1 MATWLIQ
8 QESGGTRAYNLDQA
22 ERIDLIYGP
31 RGRGVASAALVFPN
45 SGTINVVK
53 AGSVQVV
60 LGYLNSHS
68 AAVPVPVPDEIDVPG

>member
-22 ERIDLIYGP
+22 ERIDLIYGLH
-31 RGRGVASAALVFPN
+31 GRGVASAAIVFPN
-45 SGTINVVK
+45 SGIVNVVN
-53 AGSVQVV
+53 AGSLQVV

-68 AAVPVPVPDEIDVPG
+68 ATVPVPVPDEIDVPG

>member
-31 RGRGVASAALVFPN
+31 HGRGVASTAIIFPN
-45 SGTINVVK
+45 RDPINVTN
-53 AGSVQVV
+53 AGSLHVV

-68 AAVPVPVPDEIDVPG
+68 ATVPMPVPDEIDVPE

>member
-31 RGRGVASAALVFPN
+31 HGRGGASTAIVFPN
-45 SGTINVVK
+45 SGTITVVNS
-53 AGSVQVV
+53 APLQVV

-68 AAVPVPVPDEIDVPG
+68 ATVPVPVPNEIDVPD

>member
-31 RGRGVASAALVFPN
+31 HGRGVTSTALVFPN
-45 SGTINVVK
+45 SGAINVTK
-53 AGSVQVV
+53 ARSLHVV

-68 AAVPVPVPDEIDVPG
+68 ATVPVAVPDEIDIPG